1 MKILTVDDS
10 KFMRHK
16 IKQAFAEIDSSIEVI
31 EANDGKKAIEVFY
44 ANRDVELI
52 ISDWNMPGMD
62 GIDLIKTL
70 RSNGWTVPIL
80 MVTANRLKDD
90 VLEGLKAGA
99 NNYIGKPL
107 ETEVLRRKLSELF
120 PEREWGVKA

>member
-10 KFMRHK
+10 KFMRFQ
-16 IKQAFAEIDSSIEVI
+16 IKKALEEIGGSYQVL
-31 EANDGKKAIEVFY
+31 EASDGKKAIEAFY
-44 ANRDVELI
+44 ANRDIELI

-62 GIDLIKTL
+62 GIDMIKTL

-107 ETEVLRRKLSELF
+107 ETEVLRKKLRELF
-120 PEREWGVKA
+120 PEKKF

>member
-10 KFMRHK
+10 KFMRFK
-16 IKQAFAEIDSSIEVI
+16 VKSALEEIGGDFEIL
-31 EANDGKKAIEVFY
+31 EASDGKKAIQVFY
-44 ANRDVELI
+44 SNKDIDLI

-62 GIDLIKTL
+62 GIGLIKTL
-70 RSNGWTVPIL
+70 RSTGWTVPIL

-107 ETEVLRRKLSELF
+107 ETEVLRQKLQELF
-120 PEREWGVKA
+120 PDKSF

>member
-10 KFMRHK
+10 KFMRFQ
-16 IKQAFAEIDSSIEVI
+16 IKKALDEIGGTYEVL
-31 EANDGKKAIEVFY
+31 EASDGKKAIEVFY
-44 ANRDVELI
+44 ANRGIELI

-62 GIDLIKTL
+62 GIDMIRTL

-107 ETEVLRRKLSELF
+107 ETEVLRQKLGELF
-120 PEREWGVKA
+120 PEKQF